1 MLPQLQQLPPGA
13 MSSCGSYRS
22 SSNRSNSYCRQILSR
37 SNSLEVGVLGGSIS
51 WGAELEN
58 ILEERYSAL
67 LQTRL
72 RPQVAARV
80 HNFAMPST
88 GSGYASF
95 CIDQIVPR
103 DVNVLIIEFN
113 FNDAF
118 AYDVFAADRD
128 STAQS
133 PSLSFERLIR
143 NALSRPSPPWLIIV
157 LGVCQRWLK
166 CEQIHRAV
174 TLHYAAQGVMSVSLN
189 RDGVRLPMSLHH
201 NGSHHPT
208 RAGHAE
214 IARLIERA
222 IMERSRCCH
231 TWSRLPPSSWERCA
245 RSAPFSLEPGVSPYP
260 IQSCAPRQVGW
271 TATEPNSTVAFQVS
285 GGQSGASF
293 LLAMLCSYENV
304 GNASVRF
311 TSRDNG
317 LEAAERVLEMRWD
330 QNSSQQC
337 IHHVGRVGPGDHTL
351 HVTALS
357 SPGDPWRGSNQVKL
371 FGIYSQMQRSPTVL
385 LKVPAAEEQLVAA
398 EEKFKAEEAAFDAA
412 VAAETVV
419 HSGGRDGP

>member
-1 MLPQLQQLPPGA
+1 
-13 MSSCGSYRS
+13 
-22 SSNRSNSYCRQILSR
+22 
-37 SNSLEVGVLGGSIS
+37 
-51 WGAELEN
+51 
-58 ILEERYSAL
+58 
-67 LQTRL
+67 
-72 RPQVAARV
+72 
-80 HNFAMPST
+80 
-88 GSGYASF
+88 
-95 CIDQIVPR
+95 
-103 DVNVLIIEFN
+103 
-113 FNDAF
+113 
-118 AYDVFAADRD
+118 
-128 STAQS
+128 
-133 PSLSFERLIR
+133 
-143 NALSRPSPPWLIIV
+143 
-157 LGVCQRWLK
+157 
-166 CEQIHRAV
+166 
-174 TLHYAAQGVMSVSLN
+174 
-189 RDGVRLPMSLHH
+189 MSLLTQF
-201 NGSHHPT
+201 N
-208 RAGHAE
+208 R
-214 IARLIERA
+214 
-222 IMERSRCCH
+222 
-231 TWSRLPPSSWERCA
+231 
-245 RSAPFSLEPGVSPYP
+245 V
-260 IQSCAPRQVGW
+260 PRQVGW

>member
-1 MLPQLQQLPPGA
+1 MF
-13 MSSCGSYRS
+13 SCSGC
-22 SSNRSNSYCRQILSR
+22 SNSHCRRVLSH

-51 WGAELEN
+51 WGAGLKN
-58 ILEERYSAL
+58 IFEERYSAL

-80 HNFAMPST
+80 HNFAMPAT

-95 CIDQIVPR
+95 CIDQIMPR
-103 DVNVLIIEFN
+103 DVQVLIIDFN
-113 FNDAF
+113 FNDA
-118 AYDVFAADRD
+118 YGNDVFAADRD

-157 LGVCQRWLK
+157 LGVCRGWLK

-189 RDGVRLPMSLHH
+189 RDGVQLPMSLHH

-231 TWSRLPPSSWERCA
+231 TWPRLPPPLLPMPPWEIAHARWNCKACDYTKCSHLQPIAAAGFELTGMRSAASSKHFMGKVLLPRSTT
-245 RSAPFSLEPGVSPYP
+245 RSAPFSLEPGLSPYP
-260 IQSCAPRQVGW
+260 IQSR
-271 TATEPNSTVAFQVS
+271 
-285 GGQSGASF
+285 
-293 LLAMLCSYENV
+293 
-304 GNASVRF
+304 VR
-311 TSRDNG
+311 
-317 LEAAERVLEMRWD
+317 
-330 QNSSQQC
+330 
-337 IHHVGRVGPGDHTL
+337 HGRLVGPRL
-351 HVTALS
+351 H
-357 SPGDPWRGSNQVKL
+357 
-371 FGIYSQMQRSPTVL
+371 PTQAWPS
-385 LKVPAAEEQLVAA
+385 K
-398 EEKFKAEEAAFDAA
+398 
-412 VAAETVV
+412 
-419 HSGGRDGP
+419 

>member
-1 MLPQLQQLPPGA
+1 
-13 MSSCGSYRS
+13 MSSCGSYPS

-95 CIDQIVPR
+95 CIDQIMPI
-103 DVNVLIIEFN
+103 DVQVLIIDYN

-118 AYDVFAADRD
+118 ATSSDVLAADRD
-128 STAQS
+128 STLQS

-157 LGVCQRWLK
+157 LGVCRGWPK
-166 CEQIHRAV
+166 CEQMHRAV
-174 TLHYAAQGVMSVSLN
+174 TLHYVAQGVMSLSLT

-371 FGIYSQMQRSPTVL
+371 FGIYSQMQRS
-385 LKVPAAEEQLVAA
+385 
-398 EEKFKAEEAAFDAA
+398 
-412 VAAETVV
+412 AETMV

>member
-1 MLPQLQQLPPGA
+1 MISKPTVSGA
-13 MSSCGSYRS
+13 ATRLGAVPSYRS
-22 SSNRSNSYCRQILSR
+22 NLSNSNCRRGAVSSCSGNRSTSHCRKILSR

-58 ILEERYSAL
+58 KFEERYSAL

-80 HNFAMPST
+80 HNLAMPAT

-95 CIDQIVPR
+95 CIDQIMPR
-103 DVNVLIIEFN
+103 DVQVLIIDFN
-113 FNDAF
+113 FNDA
-118 AYDVFAADRD
+118 YGNDVFGADRD

-189 RDGVRLPMSLHH
+189 RDGVRLPTSLHH

-231 TWSRLPPSSWERCA
+231 TWPRLPPPLLPMPPWEIAHARWNCKA
-245 RSAPFSLEPGVSPYP
+245 CDYTSCSHLQPIAAAGFELTHAKGLSDGFMGKVLLPRSTSRSAPFSLEPGLSPYR
-260 IQSCAPRQVGW
+260 IQSR
-271 TATEPNSTVAFQVS
+271 
-285 GGQSGASF
+285 
-293 LLAMLCSYENV
+293 
-304 GNASVRF
+304 VR
-311 TSRDNG
+311 
-317 LEAAERVLEMRWD
+317 
-330 QNSSQQC
+330 C
-337 IHHVGRVGPGDHTL
+337 GRLVGPRL
-351 HVTALS
+351 RAIQ
-357 SPGDPWRGSNQVKL
+357 PWPSK
-371 FGIYSQMQRSPTVL
+371 
-385 LKVPAAEEQLVAA
+385 
-398 EEKFKAEEAAFDAA
+398 
-412 VAAETVV
+412 
-419 HSGGRDGP
+419 